1 MTEAVTPHVPLSAG
15 EVDSYV
21 EVQGDGPPV
30 VMLHGFT
37 GDTTTLQDLADR
49 LDGSGRRIL
58 VDLLGHGRTDA
69 PDRHVYTVDDY
80 VTQIGAV
87 VAPLDTPPV
96 LLGYSMGARLALAAA
111 LAGVP
116 TRGLVLIGGRAGI
129 ADADQRTLRR
139 YSDDAL
145 ADDLEQRGLDWF
157 VDFWASRPFY
167 ASQFALGEEHIETA
181 RRQRLRNAPRGLA
194 AALRGAGAGAQEA
207 FHARLAEVAVPVLVV
222 IGELDVSFRLHAEE
236 LISGL
241 PDAELAMIPAA
252 GHATHLEAPG
262 ETARR
267 IRAFLTR
274 V

>member
-21 EVQGDGPPV
+21 EVHGDGPPIV
-30 VMLHGFT
+30 LLHGFT
-37 GDTTTLQDLADR
+37 GDTTTLLDLSDR

-58 VDLLGHGRTDA
+58 IDLLGHGRTDA
-69 PDRHVYTVDDY
+69 PDRHAYTLDDY
-80 VTQIGAV
+80 VAQVRGV
-87 VAPLDTPPV
+87 VDRLDVPPV
-96 LLGYSMGARLALAAA
+96 LLGYSMGARIALACC

-116 TRGLVLIGGRAGI
+116 CRGLILIGGRAGI
-129 ADADQRTLRR
+129 ADTEQRTLRR

-145 ADDLEQRGLDWF
+145 ADDLEQRGVEWF

-194 AALRGAGAGAQEA
+194 AALRGAGAGAQDA
-207 FHARLAEVAVPVLVV
+207 FHDRLREVTVPVLVM
-222 IGELDVSFRLHAEE
+222 IGELDVSFRLHADE
-236 LISGL
+236 LMAGL

-252 GHATHLEAPG
+252 GHATHLEAPR